1 MYSFESKIRYS
12 ELSSDGCLSLEG
24 LVNYFQDCACFESEE
39 LGLGIGTAYARKR
52 TWVLN
57 FWQIVID
64 RYPEMGEQMTIAT
77 QACGSEKIFG
87 YRNFMM
93 TDGQGAMAA
102 KAYSVWTL
110 IDMVKGRPC
119 MIQSEDIDAYG
130 SAPPL
135 PMETVPRKIPVPKDG
150 ALMQEAFGVRE
161 YHLDTNHHVNNV
173 QYVRMATAYLPQ
185 DACVRELRVEYKRQA
200 VLGDEIQPVLYRM
213 EDGYLVVLY
222 SADEKIF
229 AIVRFIL

>member
-12 ELSSDGCLSLEG
+12 ELASDGRLSLEG
-24 LVNYFQDCACFESEE
+24 LVNYLQDCVCFESEE
-39 LGLGIGTAYARKR
+39 LGLGIGTAYGRKR

-93 TDGQGAMAA
+93 TDGQGEMAA

-110 IDMVKGRPC
+110 IDMAKGKPC
-119 MIQSEDIDAYG
+119 LIQPEDIEPYG
-130 SAPPL
+130 YAPPL
-135 PMETVPRKIPVPKDG
+135 PMETVSRKISVPKEG
-150 ALMQEAFGVRE
+150 ALGQEPFCVRE
-161 YHLDTNHHVNNV
+161 YHLDTNRHVNNV

-185 DACVRELRVEYKRQA
+185 DARVRELRVEYKRQA
-200 VLGDEIQPVLYRM
+200 VLGDEVQPVLYRM
-213 EDGYLVVLY
+213 EDGYLVALH
-222 SADEKIF
+222 SADGKIF
-229 AIVRFIL
+229 AVVQFIL